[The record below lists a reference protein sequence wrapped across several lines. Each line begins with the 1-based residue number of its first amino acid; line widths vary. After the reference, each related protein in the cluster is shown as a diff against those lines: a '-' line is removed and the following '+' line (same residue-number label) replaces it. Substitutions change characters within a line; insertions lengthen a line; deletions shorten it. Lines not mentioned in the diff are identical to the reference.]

1 MWYIRR
7 QEIACMEAIP
17 LRTRQR
23 IIERYAEGKK
33 TREISSLF
41 GLCKAATR
49 RVKQHLRERGTL
61 APLPRNAGAKG
72 KCILGFNDT
81 GYIASEIDTRQ
92 RFGVKL

>member
-1 MWYIRR
+1 
-7 QEIACMEAIP
+7 MEATP

-23 IIERYAEGKK
+23 IIELYAEGKK
-33 TREISSLF
+33 TKEIASLF

-72 KCILGFNDT
+72 KHPSCRRSWRHWWRSSPTPRWPNCSR
-81 GYIASEIDTRQ
+81 AWA
-92 RFGVKL
+92 